1 MAQKHA
7 PLILTMSLLM
17 ALVISS
23 CSAISDSPVNIGD
36 QVQAGVAATL
46 TKEAFVNSI
55 DNARETEIAKNL
67 PTFTPEFTETP
78 EFTTTPEY
86 SPTPDDI
93 HRSMPGSPSTVH
105 MFITDIT
112 TVDLAKDKTALGDN
126 FAWNRLERPYTPK
139 DMQYRNYLDI
149 YQVSLVEL
157 DPWVYI
163 TIILIGNLP
172 EEGDIRYAVELDSD
186 HDGRGD
192 FLVMTAL
199 PQSDRW
205 TSDLVSVYADNDED
219 IGGLYPLYMED
230 PDQTKNGYEQK
241 IFGNGIGEDRD
252 LAWSRRDP
260 DHRNQIQI
268 AFKNSLTG
276 TLGFLWSIWTN
287 EGLMDPELFDFND
300 HFSYDEAGSPNKGN
314 YRYPVKAVAL
324 VDSTCRAWYGYV
336 PSGFEP
342 GLCFTEEQVVKNRP
356 GSGWC
361 EPDPIYSGCGGN
373 QCLSTCPGKRFCI
386 PCSLP

>member
-1 MAQKHA
+1 MMAKH
-7 PLILTMSLLM
+7 PILILSNFIML
-17 ALVISS
+17 ALTISS
-23 CSAISDSPVNIGD
+23 CSALSNSSGAYDN

-46 TKEAFVNSI
+46 TREAFIYSI
-55 DNARETEIAKNL
+55 NDARETEIAKNL
-67 PTFTPEFTETP
+67 PTSTPEFSATP
-78 EFTTTPEY
+78 KFTNTPEY
-86 SPTPDDI
+86 SPTPDPI
-93 HRSMPGSPSTVH
+93 HRLLPGSPSTVH
-105 MFITDIT
+105 MFITDIV
-112 TVDLAKDKTALGDN
+112 TVDLAKEKTALGDN
-126 FAWNRLERPYTPK
+126 FPWNRLERPYTPK
-139 DMQYRNYLDI
+139 GMQYRSYLDI

-157 DPWVYI
+157 DPWIYI

-172 EEGDIRYAVELDSD
+172 DEGNIRYAVELDND

-192 FLVMTAL
+192 FLVMTGL

-219 IGGLYPLYMED
+219 IGGVYPLYMED
-230 PDQTKNGYEQK
+230 PDPTKNGYEQK
-241 IFGNGIGEDRD
+241 IFENGMGEDRD

-260 DHRNQIQI
+260 DHRNQIQL

-287 EGLMDPELFDFND
+287 EGLLDQGLFDFND

-336 PSGFEP
+336 PSGSEP
-342 GLCFTEEQVVKNRP
+342 GLCFTEEQVVKNRS
-356 GSGWC
+356 GYGWC

-373 QCLSTCPGKRFCI
+373 QCLYTCPGKRFCI
-386 PCSLP
+386 PCLLP